1 MTHRTRAHA
10 TEHVFEETAGRRREL
25 RAMLLSAADAARR
38 TRVTQKAARMR
49 RSATS
54 AVRERLA
61 LLFNAVA

>member
-1 MTHRTRAHA
+1 MTDRNRAHA
-10 TEHVFEETAGRRREL
+10 GHVFEGTDGRRREL

-38 TRVTQKAARMR
+38 TRVTQEAARIR

-61 LLFNAVA
+61 LLFSVVA

>member
-1 MTHRTRAHA
+1 MTDRNRAHA
-10 TEHVFEETAGRRREL
+10 AGHVFEGTDGRRREL

-38 TRVTQKAARMR
+38 TRVTQEAARIR

-61 LLFNAVA
+61 LLFSVVA